1 MIELFTG
8 SMLIAFI
15 ALCMRDRKPQ
25 QMHYTSGEQ
34 LDNMTQQKKLLITRI
49 RGMKYTEEARYYQ
62 FEIADFVNSFLFH
75 DDIARAKEDLKNEL
89 QAQVNYLS
97 VPQLMKTY

>member
-15 ALCMRDRKPQ
+15 VLCLRDRKPQ

-49 RGMKYTEEARYYQ
+49 RSMKYTEEARYYQ
-62 FEIADFVNSFLFH
+62 FEIADFVNKFLFH

-97 VPQLMKTY
+97 VPQLMGA